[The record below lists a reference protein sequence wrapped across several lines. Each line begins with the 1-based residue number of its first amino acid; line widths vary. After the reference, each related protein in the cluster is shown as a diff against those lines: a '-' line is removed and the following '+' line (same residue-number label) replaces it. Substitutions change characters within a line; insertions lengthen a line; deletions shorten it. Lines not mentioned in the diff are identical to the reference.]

1 MKVATIDNVKVGD
14 EVFIRTKVVDI
25 DNGNKYSIDTD
36 FAVFASDGKHVI
48 DDTEPSLFIAEPEFK
63 PRMMYVWHYDTPP
76 HIKYKFFVVEKA
88 NTLYIAKDENGKYLV
103 FEYACEVEET
113 CIQLDI
119 PESKLEAVKKLLAE

>member
-14 EVFIRTKVVDI
+14 EVWIKAVVEGVDESHV
-25 DNGNKYSIDTD
+25 YVIDTNISG
-36 FAVFASDGKHVI
+36 FTKDGRFNH
-48 DDTEPSLFIAEPEFK
+48 DDAEPSLFIPKPEFV
-63 PRMMYVWHYDTPP
+63 PRMMYVWHPDTPP

-103 FEYACEVEET
+103 FEYGCEVEET
-113 CIQLDI
+113 CVQLDI